1 MYGTQQQSSS
11 GKNSIGTSSVPHRHH
26 LEKWR
31 GDSEI
36 GWRKVSSTLQGSRK
50 FVGGLCGLSISYQA
64 CGSTSGGLLLQD
76 EEWHMFW
83 WAGTLLLDVK
93 SHWVKSGDLDLV

>member
-1 MYGTQQQSSS
+1 MGPATVILWEKLHCHLLWTSQAPAPPGKMEGRLRNRVVKGFQQAC
-11 GKNSIGTSSVPHRHH
+11 
-26 LEKWR
+26 EAA
-31 GDSEI
+31 
-36 GWRKVSSTLQGSRK
+36 
-50 FVGGLCGLSISYQA
+50 GGLCGLSISYQA

-93 SHWVKSGDLDLV
+93 GH